1 MREYFKEIEKKVK
14 EAYEIAKEARL
25 KGYDPKEKVEI
36 DLATSL
42 AQRAI
47 GLVSLMYPQLK
58 GSKVEARIKELEE
71 QYGFLDPA
79 VALKI
84 AEEVA
89 KEKFCKFRSLLEA
102 MDAGIRLGFAYLT
115 LGIVVSP
122 LEGLTHIKIKKTRDG
137 KDYIAAY
144 YSGPI
149 RSAGSTMA
157 GFSLII
163 IDHLREIFG
172 FAKYDPTEE
181 EIRRGITEIYDYHER
196 ITNLQY
202 LASEEELDFLLRH
215 LPIQVDGLPSED
227 REVSNYKDLERIETN
242 FLRNGFCLEISE
254 ALAQKARKLVPRIKS
269 LREKGFKL
277 SDWDFLEEFVALQK
291 KITEKKREEEATDVY
306 IQDAVA
312 GRPIFGHPSR
322 SGAFRLRYGKC
333 RMSGYSAIA
342 LNPVTMKVLGD
353 FIAIGTQLKLEKPMK
368 GAAVG
373 VCDTIDGPIVK
384 LKNGSVRA
392 LKTIQQAE
400 ECLEEI
406 EEILYAGDILI
417 SYGDFYDRNHVLL
430 PCGYCPEWWYVEAK
444 EALKYKN
451 NDEIEKLLKQKVSF
465 EEAIKISKALNVPLH
480 PDFIFFWSQL
490 DKEQFYSLLNWLEHA
505 EIREDKLVLPFSS
518 MERVKWQKAKRA
530 LEIAAIEHEVA
541 TAHVILEQPT
551 WRALFSNLGL
561 DENNFKEKVRE
572 EAEQYANSNQD
583 VLDFIN
589 TISEFKIKDKAGSF
603 IGSRMG
609 RPEKAKPRALIG
621 SPNGLF
627 PVGEQGG
634 KMRSVQAA
642 LEVGSVK
649 ADFPIYYCENCNRE
663 TIYPVCEVCDKKT
676 KKRFYCSKC
685 DKTLNTDFCELHGKA
700 QSFMTR
706 TIDIKHYFDAAF
718 KKLNS
723 NNNQSKINPKLVK
736 GVRGTSS
743 QDHVPENLCKG
754 ILRAAFGLTVNKDG
768 TVRFD
773 ATELPLTHFK
783 PKEVCVSIEK
793 LKELGYTHDI
803 EGKELTN
810 EDQLL
815 EIKPCDLI
823 LPCCPESLDETADD
837 FFFRVA
843 QFVDTLLIRFYGM
856 KPYYNLK
863 SKEDL
868 VGHLLIFIAPHNAA
882 GVVARIIGFSK
893 TQAFLASPFL
903 HAAVR
908 RDADGDEAGAMLLL
922 DAFINFSRDFLPAHR
937 GATQD
942 SPIVLNSRLRA
953 NEVDEMVYNVDVVK
967 EYPLEFYIAA
977 EKRMMPR
984 DVKLLQVSDRVK
996 LGDKAFE
1003 NIFFTH
1009 ETSDINEGNVCS
1021 AYKKLATMSEKVEKQ
1036 MKLAKKIRAVD
1047 MSDVARLVLDKHFIR
1062 DIKGNFH
1069 KFTRQQFRCVQC
1081 NEKYRRPPLLGK
1093 CLKCGGRIIFT
1104 IAEGFILK
1112 YLEPAIKLAEE
1123 FNVSSYTRQGLMLL
1137 KQNIESV
1144 FGKETEKQEKLA
1156 KWF

>member
-1 MREYFKEIEKKVK
+1 MQEYFKEIEKKVE
-14 EAYEIAKEARL
+14 EAYEIAKRARL

-58 GSKVEARIKELEE
+58 RSKVETRIKELEK

-115 LGIVVSP
+115 LGVVVSP

-163 IDHLREIFG
+163 VDHLREIFG

-254 ALAQKARKLVPRIKS
+254 ALAQKARKLVPRVKS

-333 RMSGYSAIA
+333 RMSGYSAVA

-392 LKTIQQAE
+392 LKTMQQAE

-451 NDEIEKLLKQKVSF
+451 NDEIKKLLKQKVSL
-465 EEAIKISKALNVPLH
+465 EEAIEISKALNVPLH

-490 DKEQFYSLLNWLEHA
+490 NKEQFYSLLNWLEHA

-541 TAHVILEQPT
+541 TAHVILEQPI

-561 DENNFKEKVRE
+561 DENNFKEKVGKK
-572 EAEQYANSNQD
+572 AEQYANSNQD

-589 TISEFKIKDKAGSF
+589 TLSEFKIKDKAGSF
-603 IGSRMG
+603 VGSRMG

-634 KMRSVQAA
+634 KMRSVQVA

-676 KKRFYCSKC
+676 KKKFYCSKC

-768 TVRFD
+768 TARFD

-793 LKELGYTHDI
+793 LRELGYTHDI

-815 EIKPCDLI
+815 EIKPCDVV

-837 FFFRVA
+837 FFFRAA

-856 KPYYNLK
+856 EPYYNLK

-882 GVVARIIGFSK
+882 GVAARIIGFSK

-953 NEVDEMVYNVDVVK
+953 NEVDEMVYNVDVVG

-977 EKRMMPR
+977 EKKMMPR
-984 DVKLLQVSDRVK
+984 DVKLLQISDKVK

-1003 NIFFTH
+1003 NLFFTH

-1047 MSDVARLVLDKHFIR
+1047 MSDVARLVLDKHFVR

-1081 NEKYRRPPLLGK
+1081 NEKYRRPPLFGK

-1123 FNVSSYTRQGLMLL
+1123 FNVSSYTRQGLVLL